1 MIGEKGQFRGRDPIP
16 GESETSVDTKPTI
29 ENSSSAPADA
39 LSRGRED
46 VFAREDA
53 RESVQSESSA
63 ASSVTVR
70 GDGSAQPMMVFRSE
84 CMHRLYGAI
93 EAVGRRE
100 VTAMIHGESGTGK
113 ELVARQLHLL
123 SSRSSRPF
131 VPVDCTTLHDSM
143 MESQLFGHVK
153 GSFTG
158 AQQST
163 IGFFRSAEGGTIF
176 LDEIGELPLDVQ
188 AKLLRVI
195 QERAVTPLGAVKS
208 IPIDVRLVAAT
219 HRDLEAMV
227 RRGTFREDL
236 FFRLNVIQL
245 RVPPLR
251 DRVDD
256 IVPLADHFLGRL
268 AKLYD
273 EPAKSLAP
281 DAMAALQCFD
291 WPGNVRELANA
302 VEHASV
308 FCTTD
313 LIRANDLPEKI
324 RTASV
329 NATPTL
335 DQRVVPLE
343 VAERNHI
350 AHALRVAEGNQAK
363 AARLLGIQRQRL
375 YRKIELY
382 GLDTLTRT
390 GGVE

>member
-1 MIGEKGQFRGRDPIP
+1 VDVKQAIDVNDPSAETDTPLRGQG
-16 GESETSVDTKPTI
+16 
-29 ENSSSAPADA
+29 
-39 LSRGRED
+39 D
-46 VFAREDA
+46 VFARDQA
-53 RESVQSESSA
+53 LTTA
-63 ASSVTVR
+63 ASPAATDR
-70 GDGSAQPMMVFRSE
+70 AATRKDAASAQPTMVFRSE
-84 CMHRLYGAI
+84 CMRRLYGAI
-93 EAVGRRE
+93 EAVARRE
-100 VTAMIHGESGTGK
+100 VTAVIHGESGTGK

-123 SSRSSRPF
+123 STRSARPF

-163 IGFFRSAEGGTIF
+163 IGFFRSAEGGTLF

-208 IPIDVRLVAAT
+208 IPIDVRVVAAT

-251 DRVDD
+251 ERVDD
-256 IVPLADHFLGRL
+256 IVPIAEHFLARM

-273 EPAKSLAP
+273 EPAKGLAP

-313 LIRANDLPEKI
+313 LIRANDLPEKV
-324 RTASV
+324 RTAAV
-329 NATPTL
+329 NPTPTL

-363 AARLLGIQRQRL
+363 AARMLGIQRQRL

-382 GLDTLTRT
+382 GLDNLTRT
-390 GGVE
+390 GGTE

>member
-1 MIGEKGQFRGRDPIP
+1 
-16 GESETSVDTKPTI
+16 V
-29 ENSSSAPADA
+29 
-39 LSRGRED
+39 L
-46 VFAREDA
+46 
-53 RESVQSESSA
+53 
-63 ASSVTVR
+63 VT
-70 GDGSAQPMMVFRSE
+70 
-84 CMHRLYGAI
+84 
-93 EAVGRRE
+93 
-100 VTAMIHGESGTGK
+100 GESGTGK
-113 ELVARQLHLL
+113 ELVASAIHLGSARRDKSYVRVNCAAIPRDL
-123 SSRSSRPF
+123 
-131 VPVDCTTLHDSM
+131 V
-143 MESQLFGHVK
+143 ESEMFGHKK
-153 GSFTG
+153 GAFTG
-158 AQQST
+158 AVSDHTGMFQE
-163 IGFFRSAEGGTIF
+163 ADGGTLF

-208 IPIDVRLVAAT
+208 IPIDVRVVAAT

-251 DRVDD
+251 ERVDD
-256 IVPLADHFLGRL
+256 IVPIAEHFLARM

-273 EPAKSLAP
+273 EPAKGLAP

-313 LIRANDLPEKI
+313 LIRANDLPEKV
-324 RTASV
+324 RTAAV
-329 NATPTL
+329 NPTPTL

-363 AARLLGIQRQRL
+363 AARMLGIQRQRL

-382 GLDTLTRT
+382 GLDNLTRT
-390 GGVE
+390 GGTE